1 MDVEILF
8 ADGTFGC
15 TTTREITVSC
25 TWDADGGMA
34 QGRNALPNA
43 FDGNGDDSNKSAT
56 SSSARRS
63 KDLRLLKT
71 V

>member
-43 FDGNGDDSNKSAT
+43 FDGNGADSNKGHFLKCSA
-56 SSSARRS
+56 
-63 KDLRLLKT
+63 K
-71 V
+71 

>member
-1 MDVEILF
+1 MGDDVDDYLF

-15 TTTREITVSC
+15 TATRDITISC

-43 FDGNGDDSNKSAT
+43 FDGDGTDSNLGALPQVLGEVRICVS
-56 SSSARRS
+56 
-63 KDLRLLKT
+63 
-71 V
+71 